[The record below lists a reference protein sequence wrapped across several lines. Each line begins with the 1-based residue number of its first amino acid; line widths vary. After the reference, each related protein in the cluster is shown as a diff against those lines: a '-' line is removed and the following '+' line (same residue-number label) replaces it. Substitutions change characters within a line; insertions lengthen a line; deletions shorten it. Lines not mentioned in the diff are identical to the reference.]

1 MSHIFKVNIKLKY
14 PIMVTFKYQM
24 TFMVSRIIMLIK
36 SIQMFYSLERG
47 GLEMADQRKMHIPY
61 SNVFQSKGSK

>member
-24 TFMVSRIIMLIK
+24 TFVVSRIIMLIK
-36 SIQMFYSLERG
+36 TIQMFYSVERG
-47 GLEMADQRKMHIPY
+47 ERFGNGRAKKNAY
-61 SNVFQSKGSK
+61 SIIQCFPI